1 MNQNKLLKFMDSM
14 TNASENTVMQ
24 TFGNISHLFLTIFL
38 LLQLLIAIFSAFMEV
53 FHQVLT
59 PLIKSSNLTELWKF
73 HTKDQ
78 SAIFCGLT
86 QMIDV
91 DGVSVQEVQAT
102 RLDKISANSLTT
114 QMIWS
119 SSLEPINL

>member
-1 MNQNKLLKFMDSM
+1 MNQNKLLKFMDFMMS
-14 TNASENTVMQ
+14 ASENTVMQ
-24 TFGNISHLFLTIFL
+24 TFGNISHPFLTIFL
-38 LLQLLIAIFSAFMEV
+38 LLQLLIAIFSVYMED

-59 PLIKSSNLTELWKF
+59 PLIRSSNLTELWKF

-114 QMIWS
+114 QMI
-119 SSLEPINL
+119 